1 MTQMTAADVSKRNIY
16 AEGHM
21 KALRS
26 IRKHRAKMVAFSL
39 ETGEDPVINDQKSP
53 TLMHKVSTVAA
64 LSN

>member
-1 MTQMTAADVSKRNIY
+1 MIQMTAADVSKRNTY

-26 IRKHRAKMVAFSL
+26 IRKHRAIRVAFSL
-39 ETGEDPVINDQKSP
+39 ETEEDPVIKDQKSP
-53 TLMHKVSTVAA
+53 TLMHRVSTVAA